1 MFHPIYSTLLGH
13 PELVADHLA
22 NYGALIKAEALE
34 AKRNAV
40 KKAIAGAVAIV
51 AGLLGLVFAGVAIML
66 GGVNGS
72 FHWVLVLVPG
82 FSIRSNLLPIMMP
95 ATCDLRHLMEIGLTL
110 RLHHRIRMLPE
121 KNEGSLMAC
130 HG

>member
-34 AKRNAV
+34 AKRSVV
-40 KKAIAGAVAIV
+40 KRAIAGAVAVV

-72 FHWVLVLVPG
+72 FHWVLLAVP
-82 FSIRSNLLPIMMP
+82 
-95 ATCDLRHLMEIGLTL
+95 GLTL
-110 RLHHRIRMLPE
+110 LAAAIAAAIAVRP
-121 KNEGSLMAC
+121 STF
-130 HG
+130 HGFQDLQAQLSADMHAMHVAGERNGH

>member
-34 AKRNAV
+34 AKRSVV
-40 KKAIAGAVAIV
+40 KRAIAGAVAVV
-51 AGLLGLVFAGVAIML
+51 AGLLGLVFTGVAIML

-82 FSIRSNLLPIMMP
+82 
-95 ATCDLRHLMEIGLTL
+95 LTL
-110 RLHHRIRMLPE
+110 LVAAVA
-121 KNEGSLMAC
+121 GAMAARPSTF
-130 HG
+130 HGFQDLQAQLSADMHAMHVAGARDGH

>member
-82 FSIRSNLLPIMMP
+82 LTLLVAAIAASIAARPS
-95 ATCDLRHLMEIGLTL
+95 TFHGFQDLRAQLNADLSA
-110 RLHHRIRMLPE
+110 LHVAGAHD
-121 KNEGSLMAC
+121 G
-130 HG
+130 H

>member
-34 AKRNAV
+34 AKRNVV
-40 KKAIAGAVAIV
+40 KRAIAGAIAVV
-51 AGLLGLVFAGVAIML
+51 AGLLGLIFSGVAIML

-82 FSIRSNLLPIMMP
+82 
-95 ATCDLRHLMEIGLTL
+95 LTL
-110 RLHHRIRMLPE
+110 LVAVVSASIATRP
-121 KNEGSLMAC
+121 STF
-130 HG
+130 HGFQDLQAQLSADMHAMHVAGARNGH